1 METRFRFIET
11 DQYHYQ
17 RLLEVKQG
25 KDDDDDDDVL
35 TFSDRVKFRAQKTP
49 PSAGDP
55 AVQNPYQLECKK
67 RQLSAFIHG
76 LRPSISTAVHLT
88 L

>member
-1 METRFRFIET
+1 LEIRFRFIENE
-11 DQYHYQ
+11 QYHYQ
-17 RLLEVKQG
+17 RLLEIKQG

-35 TFSDRVKFRAQKTP
+35 SLSDRVKTL

-67 RQLSAFIHG
+67 RQLVCVYTWH
-76 LRPSISTAVHLT
+76 
-88 L
+88 